1 MKKPVC
7 ILVMAALLAGCSQS
21 NEERLAG
28 DTARHPASSQGFP
41 QGNKQ
46 PGKAAK
52 LEDIDRMQGLKK
64 MKEELRAKGINPD
77 HPTNE
82 DFKRALSGGRE

>member
-1 MKKPVC
+1 MNKKVC

-21 NEERLAG
+21 NEEQLAN
-28 DTARHPASSQGFP
+28 DTSGNSTSSPLFTQES
-41 QGNKQ
+41 KQ
-46 PGKAAK
+46 PEKPTK
-52 LEDIDRMQGLKK
+52 LKDSERMPGLKK

-82 DFKRALSGGRE
+82 DFKRALTGGRD